1 MTNLPVQ
8 RRRAALG
15 ARHAVLGALVAM
27 GLTLLAASL
36 ALAHAV
42 VYPKASKAG
51 GYEKYVLRV
60 PNEKAVAT
68 LRVEIRFPAELRV
81 TSFGDVPGW
90 QLEVLTDSAKRITGA
105 VWTGSLP
112 PQRFVEFPFVGA
124 NPKTATR
131 LVWPVY
137 QTYAEGPRVEWTGAE
152 GSKAPAS
159 ATTISESGADAP
171 PASGGGPTRWV
182 PWAALA
188 VALLGLGVALRR
200 TPDVRG

>member
-1 MTNLPVQ
+1 MTTHPV
-8 RRRAALG
+8 RRARATLG
-15 ARHAVLGALVAM
+15 ARHAVLGALIAVAF
-27 GLTLLAASL
+27 TLLAASF
-36 ALAHAV
+36 AFAHAV
-42 VYPKASKAG
+42 VYPRASKAG
-51 GYEKYVLRV
+51 AYEKYVLRV

-90 QLEVLTDSAKRITGA
+90 QLEVLTDSAKRIVGA

-159 ATTISESGADAP
+159 VTAIELDAAPAAAAPEGGA
-171 PASGGGPTRWV
+171 TRWV

-200 TPDVRG
+200 PADSRG

>member
-1 MTNLPVQ
+1 MTNSSVQ

-15 ARHAVLGALVAM
+15 ARHALLG
-27 GLTLLAASL
+27 TLIAVSSSLLGASL
-36 ALAHAV
+36 AFAHAV

-124 NPKTATR
+124 NPKTATK

-159 ATTISESGADAP
+159 ATTIGEAGPDAP
-171 PASGGGPTRWV
+171 AAGGGGATRWV
-182 PWAALA
+182 SWAALA

-200 TPDVRG
+200 PADARV

>member
-1 MTNLPVQ
+1 MTTHPI
-8 RRRAALG
+8 RRRVTLR
-15 ARHAVLGALVAM
+15 ARHAVLGTLLAV
-27 GLTLLAASL
+27 GVTLLAASL
-36 ALAHAV
+36 AFAHAV
-42 VYPKASKAG
+42 VYPKTSKTG

-60 PNEKAVAT
+60 PNEKAVPT

-81 TSFGDVPGW
+81 TSFGDVAGW
-90 QLEVLTDSAKRITGA
+90 QLEVLTDSAKRIVGA

-124 NPKTATR
+124 NPKAATR

-152 GSKAPAS
+152 GSKSPAS
-159 ATTISESGADAP
+159 ATSITESGSADIQG
-171 PASGGGPTRWV
+171 SDGGTERWV
-182 PWAALA
+182 SWAALA

-200 TPDVRG
+200 PSERRG

>member
-1 MTNLPVQ
+1 MPGV
-8 RRRAALG
+8 RCAALG
-15 ARHAVLGALVAM
+15 VLIAA
-27 GLTLLAASL
+27 GLTLSLVSL
-36 ALAHAV
+36 AFAHAV
-42 VYPKASKAG
+42 VHPRVSRAG

-60 PNEKAVAT
+60 PNEKAVPT

-112 PQRFVEFPFVGA
+112 PQRFAEFPFVGA
-124 NPKTATR
+124 NPRTATR

-152 GSKAPAS
+152 GSKSPAS
-159 ATTISESGADAP
+159 ATSITESGVADAP
-171 PASGGGPTRWV
+171 GDGGGGMMKWV
-182 PWAALA
+182 SWAALA
-188 VALLGLGVALRR
+188 VALLGLGLALRR
-200 TPDVRG
+200 PEVARG